1 MSGISGRNGVSN
13 TISSVLYQQYPE
25 DLPSGIGEC
34 CDKVTYIYIYSV

>member
-1 MSGISGRNGVSN
+1 MSGISGRNCVSN

-34 CDKVTYIYIYSV
+34 CGMETYM